1 MFQESYMRKIVAL
14 VGVMAIIALGA
25 YTYYTIKQARYVY
38 SGPTTIS
45 VTGVGEVFATPD
57 VTTFTFTVEAKEADA
72 SAAQSKSAETMNAVL
87 AYLKETGVEEKDV
100 KTEYYN
106 LAPEYEYPQSM
117 CTQWSCPPQ
126 GEPKLVGYKVS
137 QNVSVKVRDTA
148 KAGEIIS
155 KVGEKGAMN
164 VSGLNFTI
172 DDEEV
177 LKTEARE
184 KAIADAKEQ
193 AEVLADNLGVR
204 IVRMNGYW
212 EESNGG
218 YPIAYGM
225 GGDMKFDAM
234 SARAESSV
242 APALPSGENTVTVR
256 VNLTY
261 EIK

>member
-1 MFQESYMRKIVAL
+1 MFQESYMRKIAAL

-25 YTYYTIKQARYVY
+25 YTYYTVKQAKYVY

-45 VTGVGEVFATPD
+45 VTGKGEVFAKPD
-57 VTTFTFTVEAKEADA
+57 IATFTFTVEAKDADA
-72 SAAQSKSAETMNAVL
+72 SAAQSKAAETMNAVL
-87 AYLKETGVEEKDV
+87 AYLKEAGIDEKDV

-106 LAPEYEYPQSM
+106 LTPEYEYPQVM

-126 GEPKLVGYKVS
+126 GQPKLVGYQVN
-137 QNVSVKVRDTA
+137 QTIAVKVRDMN

-164 VSGLNFTI
+164 VSGLSFTI
-172 DDEEV
+172 DDEDV

-184 KAIADAKEQ
+184 KAIADAKDQ
-193 AEVLADNLGVR
+193 AEVLAKNLGVH

-212 EESNGG
+212 EESDGG
-218 YPIAYGM
+218 YPVAYGM

-234 SARAESSV
+234 SARAESV
-242 APALPSGENTVTVR
+242 VPELPSGENTITVR
-256 VNLTY
+256 VNLSY